1 MYQNAIKFYTIQ
13 KGKPKSCQLLPKV
26 VLSIH
31 LNPFGIYGEANAA
44 ICWVYLSECFMKIE
58 KPQVALKCFT

>member
-13 KGKPKSCQLLPKV
+13 KGKPRAEKLLPKV
-26 VLSIH
+26 ELSIH
-31 LNPFGIYGEANAA
+31 KNPLGIYGEANAA

-58 KPQVALKCFT
+58 KP